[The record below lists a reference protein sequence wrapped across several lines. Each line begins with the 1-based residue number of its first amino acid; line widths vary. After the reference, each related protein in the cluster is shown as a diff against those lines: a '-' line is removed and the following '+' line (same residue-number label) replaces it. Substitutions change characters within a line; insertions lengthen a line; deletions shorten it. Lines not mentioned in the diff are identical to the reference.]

1 MPEGFIPLRIEA
13 KLDEMAPFDLFLS
26 FDGEDQSELEEIDIE
41 DSNLIAA

>member
-1 MPEGFIPLRIEA
+1 MGEGSIPLRIEA

-26 FDGEDQSELEEIDIE
+26 FNGEDLSEPEDVDVE